1 MSFLN
6 YLDNKQDF
14 LTTTDLLDLIDLN
27 TLSKEENEIINN
39 FKTKTKYIELAKTP
53 IYHPSSNFDNESI
66 LDNAILYKKADYST
80 SEKYFTIDKISKAI
94 VIYSNYSYEFYSL
107 EYKLFEPGK
116 HLLDF
121 KKRKLEDYNIYFYG
135 DILKEYVNFVSNKE
149 NQLIYEN
156 YSLLYEHGKNQI
168 DLEKVDLDI
177 IDKLKISYVYDEN
190 IKEESFDYISESNS
204 IFYYIQDK
212 YEFFIINYLRDKNYI
227 SELIEHEFNK
237 ALESIDKHE
246 YTNQRFYK
254 FERTKELKNLLEESF
269 KKDRKLNMYKTI
281 YNASLLAGKTINV
294 NDNKYEN
301 FVYKPALVDRFQIG
315 RYGNYI
321 NFEDIKKITFGR
333 KMLFDITNY

>member
-6 YLDNKQDF
+6 YLENKQDF
-14 LTTTDLLDLIDLN
+14 LTNVDLLDLIDLN
-27 TLSKEENEIINN
+27 LFSKEEKEEINL
-39 FKTKTKYIELAKTP
+39 FKQKREYIELAKIP
-53 IYHPSSNFDNESI
+53 IYDLSCDKNSI
-66 LDNAILYKKADYST
+66 LDGAILFKKVHYS
-80 SEKYFTIDKISKAI
+80 SSDKYFLIDKISKTI
-94 VIYSNYSYEFYSL
+94 IIYRDYLYELHFL
-107 EYKLFEPGK
+107 EYALFDCK
-116 HLLDF
+116 KKILDF
-121 KKRKLEDYNIYFYG
+121 KKNRLEDYKIYFYE
-135 DILKEYVNFVSNKE
+135 DILKEYINFVNNKE
-149 NQLIYEN
+149 NELIYEN
-156 YSLLYEHGKNQI
+156 YSLLYEHGKNKL

-190 IKEESFDYISESNS
+190 IEEESFDYISKSDS
-204 IFYYIQDK
+204 IFYHMQDK

-227 SELIEHEFNK
+227 SELIENEFNK
-237 ALESIDKHE
+237 ALESIDIHE

-333 KMLFDITNY
+333 KMLFNIVNY